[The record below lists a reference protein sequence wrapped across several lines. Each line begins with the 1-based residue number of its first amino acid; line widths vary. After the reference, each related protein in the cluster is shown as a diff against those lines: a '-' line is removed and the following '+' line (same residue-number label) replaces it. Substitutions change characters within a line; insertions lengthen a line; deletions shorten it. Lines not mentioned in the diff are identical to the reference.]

1 MPPCQYNTKKERTKQ
16 DGWKISKSIDL
27 RLHSEAKYV
36 TIIQCMEKFMSEA
49 LNEAKK
55 AYQEGEV
62 PIGAVIVK
70 DGQIIA
76 RGHNL
81 VGQKNDP
88 TAHAEIVALRNA
100 AQVIGGWRLTECDLY
115 VTIEPCAM
123 CAGAMVLSRIR
134 KVYIGAMDP
143 KAGAC
148 GSVMNV
154 IQEERLNHYIEMET
168 GIMQD
173 ECRSIIKNFFRE
185 KRKKKSE
192 DL

>member
-1 MPPCQYNTKKERTKQ
+1 
-16 DGWKISKSIDL
+16 
-27 RLHSEAKYV
+27 
-36 TIIQCMEKFMSEA
+36 MSEA

-81 VGQKNDP
+81 VGQMKDP
-88 TAHAEIVALRNA
+88 TAHAEIVALRAA

-173 ECRSIIKNFFRE
+173 ECRSIIRNFFRE

>member
-1 MPPCQYNTKKERTKQ
+1 MSKKY
-16 DGWKISKSIDL
+16 D
-27 RLHSEAKYV
+27 
-36 TIIQCMEKFMSEA
+36 TINQCMEKFMSEA

-55 AYQEGEV
+55 AYREGEV

-76 RGHNL
+76 RGHNM
-81 VGQKNDP
+81 VGQLKDP
-88 TAHAEIVALRNA
+88 TAHAEIVALRAA
-100 AQVIGGWRLTECDLY
+100 AQAIGGWRLIGCDLY

-123 CAGAMVLSRIR
+123 CAGAMVLSRIE

-173 ECRSIIKNFFRE
+173 ECQSIIRNFFKE

>member
-1 MPPCQYNTKKERTKQ
+1 MSKKY
-16 DGWKISKSIDL
+16 D
-27 RLHSEAKYV
+27 
-36 TIIQCMEKFMSEA
+36 TINQCMEKFMSEA

-55 AYQEGEV
+55 AYREGEV

-76 RGHNL
+76 RGHNM
-81 VGQKNDP
+81 VGQLKDP
-88 TAHAEIVALRNA
+88 TAHAEIVALRAA
-100 AQVIGGWRLTECDLY
+100 AQAIGGWRLIGCDLY

-123 CAGAMVLSRIR
+123 CAGAMVLSRIE

-154 IQEERLNHYIEMET
+154 IQET

-173 ECRSIIKNFFRE
+173 ECQSIIRNFFRE

>member
-1 MPPCQYNTKKERTKQ
+1 MT
-16 DGWKISKSIDL
+16 
-27 RLHSEAKYV
+27 LHSEQKYD
-36 TIIQCMEKFMSEA
+36 TINQYMEKFMSEA
-49 LNEAKK
+49 LKEAKK
-55 AYQEGEV
+55 AYEEGEV

-76 RGHNL
+76 RGHNK
-81 VGQKNDP
+81 VGQLKDP
-88 TAHAEIVALRNA
+88 TAHAEIVALREA
-100 AQVIGGWRLTECDLY
+100 ARVIGGWRLMGCDLY

-123 CAGAMVLSRIR
+123 CAGAMVLSRID
-134 KVYIGAMDP
+134 KVYIGTMDP

-168 GIMQD
+168 GIMQE
-173 ECRSIIKNFFRE
+173 ECQSIIRNFFRE

-192 DL
+192 DLK